1 MQPTWK
7 QKLTGSLQGRLELAT
22 FFALFFGFTAAS
34 SSSLL
39 LGDHNLR
46 RHHHMQV
53 QRQASELNLCLD
65 GSQGSGTPVSTK
77 LASIETCLTRFSGWG
92 HFFWMRTADG
102 RWLVPDAGVTQV
114 PDPLLESSKRI
125 FRSDMVHNGGSGHH
139 MDANASHQGGAHL
152 GGPSSI
158 VEIGSTDYIVHLH
171 SVLPS
176 GNALF
181 SAEDVTS
188 YVNIDAQFL
197 VILIGVWGGSLL
209 ISLLAVRWLVVRVIS
224 PLVRLTDEA
233 DLVTADNFASQRI
246 LIENPPL
253 EVEQLEGSFNRLIDR
268 LALSLDQ
275 QRQFAGAVSHE
286 LRTPLTVIQ
295 GYIKRALRRSDN
307 LTSQQIK
314 ALNTVEEEASR
325 VTRMVSDLLDLSRAD
340 SGRLSFVLEPIQMLP
355 VLQKVIQG
363 ATPVL
368 KRSIELDLG
377 EDIRAKN
384 LWVTANGDRLSQV
397 LLNLIENAAK
407 YSPETTPI
415 VVRVSQALDRVLIAV
430 VDRGIGIPENDLEKI
445 FDRFYRSSNTTEVG
459 GSGLGLPV
467 VKLLVENMGGRVHVE
482 SVLGV
487 GSSFIVELPSCAPP
501 VNSSTPA

>member
-1 MQPTWK
+1 MKLTWK
-7 QKLTGSLQGRLELAT
+7 QRLTGSLQGRLELAT

-53 QRQASELNLCLD
+53 ERQAAELNGCLD
-65 GSQGSGTPVSTK
+65 GPQGS
-77 LASIETCLTRFSGWG
+77 ASSPEDLETCLTRFSGWG
-92 HFFWMRTADG
+92 HFFWMHSADG
-102 RWLVPDAGVTQV
+102 RWLMPDAGVTQV
-114 PDPLLESSKRI
+114 PAPLLETSKRI
-125 FRSDMVHNGGSGHH
+125 LRSEVVHHEGSGHH
-139 MDANASHQGGAHL
+139 SESGSHRGGGPAL

-158 VEIGSTDYIVHLH
+158 VEIGGTDYIVHLH

-181 SAEDVTS
+181 TAEDVTS
-188 YVNIDAQFL
+188 YVNVDAQFL

-209 ISLLAVRWLVVRVIS
+209 ISLLGVRWLVARVVS
-224 PLVRLTDEA
+224 PLVRLTGEA

-246 LIENPPL
+246 LIENAPL

-268 LALSLDQ
+268 LAQSLDQ

-307 LTSQQIK
+307 LTPQQVK
-314 ALNTVEEEASR
+314 ALKTVEDEASR
-325 VTRMVSDLLDLSRAD
+325 ITRMVSDLLDLSRAD
-340 SGRLSFVLEPIQMLP
+340 SGRLTFVLEPVQLLP
-355 VLQKVIQG
+355 LVQKVIQG

-368 KRSIELDLG
+368 ERSIELDLAQ
-377 EDIRAKN
+377 EAKAQDV
-384 LWVTANGDRLSQV
+384 WVNANGDRLSQV

-407 YSPETTPI
+407 YSPDPTPI
-415 VVRVSQALDRVLIAV
+415 VVRISQDQGRTSVAV
-430 VDRGIGIPENDLEKI
+430 VDSGIGIPEGDRQAI
-445 FDRFYRSSNTTEVG
+445 FDRFYRASNATEVG
-459 GSGLGLPV
+459 GSGLGLSV
-467 VKLLVENMGGRVHVE
+467 VKLLVSNMGGQICVE
-482 SVLGV
+482 SELGV
-487 GSSFIVELPSCAPP
+487 GSAFIVELCSCSAPTNP
-501 VNSSTPA
+501 VTPV

>member
-1 MQPTWK
+1 MEKTWK

-22 FFALFFGFTAAS
+22 FSALFFGFTVAS

-53 QRQASELNLCLD
+53 QRQASDLNLCLD
-65 GSQGSGTPVSTK
+65 GRQASRTPVSTNP
-77 LASIETCLTRFSGWG
+77 ASIKACLTRFSGWG
-92 HFFWMRTADG
+92 HFFWIRTADG
-102 RWLVPDAGVTQV
+102 RWLVPDVGMTQI

-125 FRSDMVHNGGSGHH
+125 FRSEMMRNGGSGLHEH
-139 MDANASHQGGAHL
+139 ANASHEGGVHL
-152 GGPSSI
+152 GGPSTI
-158 VEIGSTDYIVHLH
+158 VEVGSTDYIVHLH
-171 SVLPS
+171 AVLPT
-176 GNALF
+176 GNTLF
-181 SAEDVTS
+181 TAEDVTS
-188 YVNIDAQFL
+188 YVNVDAQFL
-197 VILIGVWGGSLL
+197 VILIVVWGGSLL
-209 ISLLAVRWLVVRVIS
+209 ISLLAVRSLVVRVVS

-246 LIENPPL
+246 LIENAPL
-253 EVEQLEGSFNRLIDR
+253 EVEHLEGSFNRLIDR

-286 LRTPLTVIQ
+286 LRTPLTIIQ

-325 VTRMVSDLLDLSRAD
+325 ITRMVGDLLDLSRAD
-340 SGRLSFVLEPIQMLP
+340 SGRLSFVLEPIQVIP

-368 KRSIELDLG
+368 RRSIELDLG
-377 EDIRAKN
+377 ENISSKN
-384 LWVTANGDRLSQV
+384 VWVTANGDRLSQV

-407 YSPETTPI
+407 YSPGTTPI
-415 VVRVSQALDRVLIAV
+415 VVRVSQAFDRISIAV
-430 VDRGIGIPENDLEKI
+430 VDRGIGIPESDIELI
-445 FDRFYRSSNTTEVG
+445 FDRFYRSSNATEVG
-459 GSGLGLPV
+459 GSGLGLSV
-467 VKLLVENMGGRVHVE
+467 VKLLVENMGGRVRVE
-482 SVLGV
+482 SVPGV

-501 VNSSTPA
+501 ANSSTPA